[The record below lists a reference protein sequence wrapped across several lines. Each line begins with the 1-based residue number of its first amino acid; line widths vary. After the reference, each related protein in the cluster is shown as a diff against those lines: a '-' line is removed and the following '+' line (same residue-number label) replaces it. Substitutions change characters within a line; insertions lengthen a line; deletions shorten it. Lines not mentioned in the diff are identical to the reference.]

1 MRAQGTVMTILVLFF
16 DWRAEAAC
24 ACQLRSGG
32 AGPEGKAGTPE
43 GLELVQERRSR
54 EAHSGSEGSCEDDEG
69 AVLLEAVPAAAE
81 PGPSAR
87 GRWGLTGGGI
97 A

>member
-1 MRAQGTVMTILVLFF
+1 MTILVQFF
-16 DWRAEAAC
+16 DWRAEAAR
-24 ACQLRSGG
+24 ACQLHGSG
-32 AGPEGKAGTPE
+32 AGSDGKAGTPE

-54 EAHSGSEGSCEDDEG
+54 EAQFDPGGSCEDDES

-87 GRWGLTGGGI
+87 GRSVMTGGGI
-97 A
+97 V

>member
-1 MRAQGTVMTILVLFF
+1 MRAQGTVMTVLVLFF
-16 DWRAEAAC
+16 DWHAEAAR
-24 ACQLRSGG
+24 ACQLIDGG

-54 EAHSGSEGSCEDDEG
+54 EGHSGSEGSFEDDEG

-87 GRWGLTGGGI
+87 GRSVMTGGGI
-97 A
+97 F